1 MGRKIA
7 RDKKKK
13 RDKKQKQKREGNKS
27 KFKINNFFFCLTL
40 KSFNLF

>member
-7 RDKKKK
+7 REKK
-13 RDKKQKQKREGNKS
+13 REKKNKNKKREGNKS